1 MADSIVIKGSPF
13 DDFINGSDGPDVI
26 EGLEGRDTLSGGL
39 GDDTLAGNTG
49 HDMLDGGAG
58 ADTYL
63 FGRGDGQ
70 DTVLAGWPEGM
81 GQSDRLRF
89 GVGIDMSNVS
99 VVADGGDLVLRL
111 VGRSDSVRI
120 AGYFNTYGQDRARIE
135 FADGSYW
142 DGLAIDRK
150 LSGSSDYLPGTPQDD
165 ALDGG
170 AGDDQIMG
178 MEGRDTLYGDTG
190 RDLLDGGLGADTY
203 LFARGDGQDTIVAA
217 PGGGDIGQS
226 DVLQLGQGIT
236 MADVELVPLGS
247 DLRLSIRGTHDSV
260 LIVGYFNLA
269 PFETLGIRF
278 ADGGLWDATAVQG
291 KLSVYDDFVDGTV
304 DNNVL
309 IGGAGRDTLMGE
321 AGDDT
326 LYGDAGADTMDGG
339 LGADTYLFGRG
350 DGQDSIFIYGN
361 DAGSDR
367 LQLAADVDVTDVE
380 AGQDANDLVLRI
392 RGTRDSVR
400 LMGYFNLSPIDRPA
414 VLFANGAVWDALVIE
429 RKLGDW
435 GVNVMGDMQDNHLEG
450 GRGDDLLVSS
460 DGDDTLYGDAGQDML
475 DGSSGA
481 DTYLFGLGD
490 GQDTVLAGA
499 PQGMGQSDRLRLG
512 AGIDMSN
519 VSVTA
524 EGSDLVLRLDGRSD
538 SVRIVNYFN
547 LFGND
552 RPRIEFA
559 DGSYWDAAAIDLK
572 LQSSWDNLQGTQQDD
587 AIDGGAGD
595 DQLLGL
601 AGNDTLYGDGGQ
613 DLLDGGPGADTYVF
627 GRGDGQDVVLID
639 PTWSDAGMTD
649 TLQLGQGIGMADVD
663 LGQQGSDLLLSLRGS
678 QDSVRIAGYF
688 SVGPDQAM
696 RIRFADGGQW
706 DARAVQGKLSASDD
720 YPMGTPDSDVLMGGA
735 GQDILVGTSGD
746 DTLYG
751 DAGTDI
757 MDGGLGADTFL
768 FGRGDG
774 QDAIFMYNQDA
785 SEDSLQLAADIAV
798 TDVDVAQEGGDL
810 VLRVRDT
817 RDSVRLVDYFS
828 MSAQTRPTVAFAGG
842 TVWDGLAIDRKING
856 MSTNALGT
864 RADDALEGGSG
875 DDILSG
881 KEGDDTL
888 YGDAGNDLLDG
899 GAGMDTC
906 LFGLGDGQDTV
917 LAGPPAGFGRA
928 DRLRLGSG
936 IAMSNVTVSAEAG
949 DLILAIDGRSDSVRI
964 RDYFYQY
971 GMDRPR
977 IEFADGS
984 YWDGF
989 AIDRKLQ
996 NNGDY
1001 LQGSPLD
1008 DVLDGGAGDDVIVGQ
1023 DGNDT
1028 LYGDAGQ
1035 DFMDGSAGADT
1046 YLFGRGDGQD
1056 TIAGAMTA
1064 WSGVGRD
1071 RLLLGQGLGMADID
1085 LSQQGADLV
1094 LQRKG
1099 STDSVR
1105 LQSYFDAP
1113 PPYRMNIEFAD
1124 GSAWD
1129 GMSVDRL
1136 MSVSGGVVQAY
1147 PDGAALVGSQ
1157 GQDTLIGTNGDDH
1170 LFGAGGNDWLD
1181 GQLGVDTFEFGRG
1194 SGSDTLMAMGNGSS
1208 DQPDLLN
1215 LAAGI
1220 TPVDVDLQVD
1230 GSDLVLKLTGSTDQ
1244 IRLAGYFNI
1253 LPNGRTLVRFADGGQ
1268 WDGQA
1273 VMRKLN
1279 PGNDVLSG
1287 FRSDDLLD
1295 GGAGDDTLLGNDGRD
1310 TLYGDSGNDL
1320 LDGGAG
1326 SDTYLFGLGD
1336 GADTMLADPG
1346 YQQDHA
1352 DVLRLGTGI
1361 SMADLVLSAQG
1372 GDLLLQVRNTA
1383 DRALLAGYLAVPQ
1396 VDRMAIAFA
1405 DGFQWTGADVNR
1417 KLQNTADTLT
1427 GTAGA
1432 DGLEGGLGDDML
1444 QGLEGRDFLDGDQ
1457 GNDLL
1462 DGGKGA
1468 DTMAGGVGND
1478 SYIVDD
1484 LGDLVLE
1491 TSTGGDDLIIANVDG
1506 VKMADNVERLNMADG
1521 VIKAS
1526 GNEGKN
1532 TMKGNNLNN
1541 ILWGYGGNDSLV
1553 GLDGADS
1560 FYGGAGDDTL
1570 TGGYGGDSYMY
1581 QRGGGSDVIQDYDP
1595 NSTNLDKL
1603 VMEGNISADQLWLTR
1618 SANDLVVSV
1627 VGTLFKVRVA
1637 NWYVSSAYR
1646 VESISAGGKTLS
1658 SGNVQQLVNAMAT
1671 MTPQPLGQTTLS
1683 ASYSQKLAGVMAAN
1697 WV

>member
-1 MADSIVIKGSPF
+1 VEL
-13 DDFINGSDGPDVI
+13 V
-26 EGLEGRDTLSGGL
+26 
-39 GDDTLAGNTG
+39 
-49 HDMLDGGAG
+49 
-58 ADTYL
+58 
-63 FGRGDGQ
+63 Q
-70 DTVLAGWPEGM
+70 
-81 GQSDRLRF
+81 Q
-89 GVGIDMSNVS
+89 
-99 VVADGGDLVLRL
+99 GGDLRL
-111 VGRSDSVRI
+111 
-120 AGYFNTYGQDRARIE
+120 T
-135 FADGSYW
+135 
-142 DGLAIDRK
+142 
-150 LSGSSDYLPGTPQDD
+150 
-165 ALDGG
+165 
-170 AGDDQIMG
+170 
-178 MEGRDTLYGDTG
+178 
-190 RDLLDGGLGADTY
+190 
-203 LFARGDGQDTIVAA
+203 
-217 PGGGDIGQS
+217 
-226 DVLQLGQGIT
+226 
-236 MADVELVPLGS
+236 
-247 DLRLSIRGTHDSV
+247 IRGTQDSV
-260 LIVGYFNLA
+260 LIAGYFNLA
-269 PFETLGIRF
+269 PFETLSIRF
-278 ADGGLWDATAVQG
+278 ADGGLWDARSVQG
-291 KLSVYDDFVDGTV
+291 KLSV
-304 DNNVL
+304 
-309 IGGAGRDTLMGE
+309 
-321 AGDDT
+321 
-326 LYGDAGADTMDGG
+326 
-339 LGADTYLFGRG
+339 
-350 DGQDSIFIYGN
+350 
-361 DAGSDR
+361 
-367 LQLAADVDVTDVE
+367 
-380 AGQDANDLVLRI
+380 
-392 RGTRDSVR
+392 
-400 LMGYFNLSPIDRPA
+400 
-414 VLFANGAVWDALVIE
+414 
-429 RKLGDW
+429 
-435 GVNVMGDMQDNHLEG
+435 
-450 GRGDDLLVSS
+450 
-460 DGDDTLYGDAGQDML
+460 
-475 DGSSGA
+475 
-481 DTYLFGLGD
+481 
-490 GQDTVLAGA
+490 
-499 PQGMGQSDRLRLG
+499 
-512 AGIDMSN
+512 
-519 VSVTA
+519 
-524 EGSDLVLRLDGRSD
+524 
-538 SVRIVNYFN
+538 
-547 LFGND
+547 
-552 RPRIEFA
+552 
-559 DGSYWDAAAIDLK
+559 
-572 LQSSWDNLQGTQQDD
+572 
-587 AIDGGAGD
+587 
-595 DQLLGL
+595 
-601 AGNDTLYGDGGQ
+601 
-613 DLLDGGPGADTYVF
+613 
-627 GRGDGQDVVLID
+627 
-639 PTWSDAGMTD
+639 
-649 TLQLGQGIGMADVD
+649 
-663 LGQQGSDLLLSLRGS
+663 
-678 QDSVRIAGYF
+678 
-688 SVGPDQAM
+688 
-696 RIRFADGGQW
+696 
-706 DARAVQGKLSASDD
+706 SDD
-720 YPMGTPDSDVLMGGA
+720 YLMGTPDSDVLMGGA
-735 GQDILVGTSGD
+735 GRDILVGTSGD

-751 DAGTDI
+751 DAGADV

-774 QDAIFMYNQDA
+774 QDAIFMYSQDA
-785 SEDSLQLAADIAV
+785 SEDSLRLASDIAV
-798 TDVDVAQEGGDL
+798 PDVDVSQEGGDL
-810 VLRVRDT
+810 LLRIRDT
-817 RDSVRLVDYFS
+817 RDSLRLVDYFN
-828 MSAQTRPTVAFAGG
+828 MSAQTRPTVAFASG

-856 MSTNALGT
+856 MSINAWGT
-864 RADDALEGGSG
+864 GADDALEGGSG

-881 KEGDDTL
+881 HDGDDTL
-888 YGDAGNDLLDG
+888 YGDAGNDVLDG
-899 GAGMDTC
+899 GMGMDAY

-917 LAGPPAGFGRA
+917 LAGPPAGFGWV
-928 DRLRLGSG
+928 DRLSLGSG

-949 DLILAIDGRSDSVRI
+949 DLILTIDGRSDSVRI

-984 YWDGF
+984 YWDGL

-1008 DVLDGGAGDDVIVGQ
+1008 EVLDGGAGDDVIVGQ

-1035 DFMDGSAGADT
+1035 DFLDGSAGADT
-1046 YLFGRGDGQD
+1046 YVFGRGDGQD
-1056 TIAGAMTA
+1056 TIAAAANMWPGPD
-1064 WSGVGRD
+1064 RD
-1071 RLLLGQGLGMADID
+1071 RLLLGRGLGMADID

-1136 MSVSGGVVQAY
+1136 MSVAGGVVQAY

-1194 SGSDTLMAMGNGSS
+1194 SGSDTLMTMDNGSL

-1215 LAAGI
+1215 LGAGI
-1220 TPVDVDLQVD
+1220 TPVDVDLLAD

-1253 LPNGRTLVRFADGGQ
+1253 LPNGRPLVCFADGGL
-1268 WDGQA
+1268 WDSQA
-1273 VMRKLN
+1273 VLSKLN
-1279 PGNDVLSG
+1279 ARNDFLAG
-1287 FRSDDLLD
+1287 YRSDDLLD

-1352 DVLRLGTGI
+1352 DALRLGAGI

-1383 DRALLAGYLAVPQ
+1383 DRALLVGYLAEPQ

-1417 KLQNTADTLT
+1417 KLQNTADTLM

-1444 QGLEGRDFLDGDQ
+1444 QGFEGRDFLNGDQ

-1484 LGDLVLE
+1484 LGDLILE
-1491 TSTGGDDLIIANVDG
+1491 ASGGGDDLITASVDG
-1506 VKMADNVERLNMADG
+1506 VKMADNVERLNMGNDG
-1521 VIKAS
+1521 VFKAS
-1526 GNEGKN
+1526 GNEVKN
-1532 TMKGNNLNN
+1532 TMKGNSLNN
-1541 ILWGYGGNDSLV
+1541 TLWGYGGNDSLV

-1671 MTPQPLGQTTLS
+1671 MAPQPLGQTTLS
-1683 ASYSQKLAGVMAAN
+1683 ASYSQKLAGVMAAV
-1697 WV
+1697 WG